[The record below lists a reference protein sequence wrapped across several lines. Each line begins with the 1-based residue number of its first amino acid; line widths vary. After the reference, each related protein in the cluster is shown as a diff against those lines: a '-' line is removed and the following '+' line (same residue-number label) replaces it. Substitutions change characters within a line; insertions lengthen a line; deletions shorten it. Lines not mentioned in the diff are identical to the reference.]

1 MNLLEGHADELRG
14 ALGQLGALD
23 VPHVLVAYVE
33 NALAETGGD
42 ER

>member
-14 ALGQLGALD
+14 AL
-23 VPHVLVAYVE
+23 VEYVE